1 MEQITNYL
9 HNDPDRP
16 VKGFPS
22 GRQPPRRRRALG
34 RAGLWGRNAIPTT
47 LRVRSQISSISAPS
61 GAFLGGGAPARS
73 DGCHKD
79 LNRAAAGRSLAAFPE
94 AKPDK
99 RDRPSG
105 GRSGEAAKRRVGRPG
120 WRSPGEG
127 GRGCAGSLAC
137 KGCPWPFHRWRA
149 GAGAGTMPAVGG
161 ILRFS
166 WLKPLYRVEERPEG
180 FLERWLN
187 PFSEFDLRVGET
199 GEDSAKLTVSS
210 SR

>member
-22 GRQPPRRRRALG
+22 GRWPPRRRRALG

-47 LRVRSQISSISAPS
+47 LRVRGQIQIRSISARS
-61 GAFLGGGAPARS
+61 GAFLGGGALARS
-73 DGCHKD
+73 DSCHKD
-79 LNRAAAGRSLAAFPE
+79 LNQAAAGRSLAAFPE

-105 GRSGEAAKRRVGRPG
+105 GRSGETAKQRVGRLD

-127 GRGCAGSLAC
+127 DRGCADSLAC
-137 KGCPWPFHRWRA
+137 KGCPCPFRRWRA
-149 GAGAGTMPAVGG
+149 GAGAGTRPAAGG
-161 ILRFS
+161 ISPVFMVKTPLSCRGATQRFS
-166 WLKPLYRVEERPEG
+166 
-180 FLERWLN
+180 
-187 PFSEFDLRVGET
+187 
-199 GEDSAKLTVSS
+199 
-210 SR
+210 